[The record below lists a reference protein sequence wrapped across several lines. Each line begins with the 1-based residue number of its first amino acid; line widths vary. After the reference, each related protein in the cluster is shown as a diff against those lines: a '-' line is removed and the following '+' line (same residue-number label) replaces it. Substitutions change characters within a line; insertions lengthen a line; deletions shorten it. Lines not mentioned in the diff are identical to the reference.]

1 LNKIPLLLLSALMLI
16 GIYSCT
22 STTLNLPAV
31 TTQDTGTR
39 LPGKVIWH
47 DLISEDPA
55 TAKRFYSELFG
66 WSFKSIAGSDYS
78 LIYHGDSIIGGIVN
92 ASVFE
97 QHDNVSQ
104 WVAVLSVTD
113 IEEAVAQATQA
124 GGQILGGPI
133 DAGDRGQLAVLKDPQ
148 GAVVALLQTSE
159 GDPLDRDAEIGEF
172 MWNELWTSDA
182 SQATAF
188 YHLLVGYQ
196 QGSRS
201 LSDGNDYP
209 YVLSGGQPR
218 AAILANPIP
227 GLDPTWVSYVRVAD
241 TEAITAQVA
250 GLGGEIMLPSQANP
264 LGGQLAI
271 ITDPSGAGL
280 VIQTWDQ
287 SMRESTP

>member
-1 LNKIPLLLLSALMLI
+1 MKKIPLLLLSALMLI
-16 GIYSCT
+16 SLYSCT

-31 TTQDTGTR
+31 TTQETGAR

-55 TAKRFYSELFG
+55 ASKRFYSELFG
-66 WSFKSIAGSDYS
+66 WTFKSLAGGKYS
-78 LIYHGDSIIGGIVN
+78 LIFHGDSIIGGIVN

-97 QHDNVSQ
+97 QHDKVSQ
-104 WVAVLSVTD
+104 WVVVLSVSD
-113 IEEAVAQATQA
+113 IEQAVSKVTQA

-148 GAVVALLQTSE
+148 GAVVALLQTSG

-182 SQATAF
+182 SQATPF
-188 YHLLVGYQ
+188 YQLLVGYQ

-201 LSDGNDYP
+201 LSDGNDYS

-218 AAILANPIP
+218 AAILPNPIP

-241 TEAITAQVA
+241 TEAITAKVA
-250 GLGGEIMLPSQANP
+250 DLGGKVMLPSQANP

-271 ITDPSGAGL
+271 IIDPTGAGL